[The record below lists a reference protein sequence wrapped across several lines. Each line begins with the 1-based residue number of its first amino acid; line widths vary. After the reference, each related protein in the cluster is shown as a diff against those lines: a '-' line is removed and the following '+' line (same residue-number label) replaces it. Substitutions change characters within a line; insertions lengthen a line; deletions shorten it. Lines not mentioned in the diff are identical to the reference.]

1 MPDPISLIGG
11 GAIAA
16 YIGKD
21 GLEKLLGPTASYLG
35 DTLKE
40 ITKSRVE
47 NIGKIFKRGEKKL
60 GEKANQKGQIPP
72 KLLNT
77 ILGDASFNEDDLSI
91 EYFGGILASSKSD
104 TGRDDRGASVAK
116 LLDSLSTYQI
126 RAHYILYKAFIEHY
140 KGGDDI
146 SDSATRAKIR
156 AFMPMVTFTTAMEFS
171 AKELED
177 ISRIFSHTLF
187 GLYQY
192 GLLENFEYGDVNH
205 MKTFMPDIRDAGVG
219 FVPSVKG
226 LELLAW
232 GLGIGDKDHS
242 LLFSGGYI
250 PPEVNIPNC
259 NLGVIVTK

>member
-1 MPDPISLIGG
+1 
-11 GAIAA
+11 
-16 YIGKD
+16 
-21 GLEKLLGPTASYLG
+21 
-35 DTLKE
+35 
-40 ITKSRVE
+40 
-47 NIGKIFKRGEKKL
+47 
-60 GEKANQKGQIPP
+60 
-72 KLLNT
+72 
-77 ILGDASFNEDDLSI
+77 
-91 EYFGGILASSKSD
+91 
-104 TGRDDRGASVAK
+104 
-116 LLDSLSTYQI
+116 
-126 RAHYILYKAFIEHY
+126 
-140 KGGDDI
+140 
-146 SDSATRAKIR
+146 
-156 AFMPMVTFTTAMEFS
+156 MPMVTFTTAMEFS